1 MPSGCKVL
9 EFLDHKQKPSAAML
23 GVLFFPIHLSDT
35 KNNMLKVGITGGIG
49 SGKTTVCQIFEKLGV
64 PVYYADQRAKE
75 LMEDD
80 KQLVADI
87 RKEFGDEI
95 YDAEGHLQRA
105 KLAEIVFNNEEKL
118 VKLNSLVH
126 PAVFRDNQSWNEVLA
141 KKGYPYTLKEAALL
155 VETGSYLMLDKLIV
169 VSAPE
174 EDRIKRVMER
184 DHVNTEQVKA
194 RIKAQMPEEQKVKYA
209 DYIIFND
216 RIMDLVPEVTKIHID
231 LMNLN

>member
-1 MPSGCKVL
+1 
-9 EFLDHKQKPSAAML
+9 
-23 GVLFFPIHLSDT
+23 
-35 KNNMLKVGITGGIG
+35 MLKVGITGGIG

-80 KQLVADI
+80 AQLRADI
-87 RKEFGDEI
+87 KKEFGDDI
-95 YDAEGHLQRA
+95 YDNDGKLRRKA
-105 KLAEIVFNNEEKL
+105 LAEIVFNDEKKL
-118 VKLNSLVH
+118 LILNSLVH
-126 PAVFRDNQSWNEVLA
+126 PAVFRDNQSWNDILA
-141 KKGYPYTLKEAALL
+141 KKGYPYTLREAALL
-155 VETGSYLMLDKLIV
+155 IETGSYLTLDKLIV

-174 EDRIKRVMER
+174 EDRISRVMAR
-184 DHVNTEQVKA
+184 DGSTREQVLS

>member
-1 MPSGCKVL
+1 
-9 EFLDHKQKPSAAML
+9 
-23 GVLFFPIHLSDT
+23 
-35 KNNMLKVGITGGIG
+35 MLKVGITGGIG

-80 KQLVADI
+80 SQLRAEIKQ
-87 RKEFGDEI
+87 EFGDDI
-95 YDAEGHLQRA
+95 YDAEGKLDRK

-118 VKLNSLVH
+118 LKLNGMVH

-141 KKGYPYTLKEAALL
+141 KKGYPYTIKEAALL
-155 VETGSYLMLDKLIV
+155 VETGSYRTLDKLIV

-174 EDRIKRVMER
+174 EDRIKRVMAR
-184 DHVNTEQVKA
+184 DGSTEEQVLA

-209 DYIIFND
+209 DYIIYND

-231 LMNLN
+231 LLNLN

>member
-1 MPSGCKVL
+1 MPQGASHFCL
-9 EFLDHKQKPSAAML
+9 IEYCLLKPAFSFRIKKTTFAL
-23 GVLFFPIHLSDT
+23 
-35 KNNMLKVGITGGIG
+35 MLKVGITGGRG
-49 SGKTTVCQIFEKLGV
+49 SGKTTVCQVFEKLGV

-80 KQLVADI
+80 KQLIAEI
-87 RKEFGDEI
+87 KKEFGDDI
-95 YDAEGHLQRA
+95 YDADGKLMRKQ
-105 KLAEIVFNNEEKL
+105 LAEIVFNNEEKL

-141 KKGYPYTLKEAALL
+141 KKGYPYTLREAALL
-155 VETGSYLMLDKLIV
+155 IETGSYLTLDKLIV

-174 EDRIKRVMER
+174 EDRISRVMAR
-184 DHVNTEQVKA
+184 DGSTREQVLA
-194 RIKAQMPEEQKVKYA
+194 RIRAQMPEEQKVKYA
-209 DYIIFND
+209 DYIIYND

>member
-1 MPSGCKVL
+1 
-9 EFLDHKQKPSAAML
+9 
-23 GVLFFPIHLSDT
+23 
-35 KNNMLKVGITGGIG
+35 MLKVGITGGIG

-80 KQLVADI
+80 KQLMADI
-87 RKEFGDEI
+87 KKEFGNEI
-95 YDAEGHLQRA
+95 YDAEGHLIKRQ
-105 KLAEIVFNNEEKL
+105 LAEIVFNNEEKL
-118 VKLNSLVH
+118 LRLNSLVH

-155 VETGSYLMLDKLIV
+155 IETGSYLMLDKMIV
-169 VSAPE
+169 VAAPE

-184 DHVNTEQVKA
+184 DSATADQVRA

-209 DYIIFND
+209 DYIIHND
-216 RIMDLVPEVTKIHID
+216 LIMELVPQVTKVHID

>member
-1 MPSGCKVL
+1 MEGFVFSYT
-9 EFLDHKQKPSAAML
+9 FATD
-23 GVLFFPIHLSDT
+23 
-35 KNNMLKVGITGGIG
+35 NNEMLKVGITGGIG

-80 KQLVADI
+80 KQLASDI
-87 RKEFGDEI
+87 RREFGDEV
-95 YDAEGHLQRA
+95 YDAEGHLQR
-105 KLAEIVFNNEEKL
+105 KLLAEMVFSNEEKL
-118 VKLNSLVH
+118 LKLNSLVH

-155 VETGSYLMLDKLIV
+155 VETGSYLMLDKMIV

-184 DHVNTEQVKA
+184 DGVTAEQVKA

-216 RIMDLVPEVTKIHID
+216 LIMELVPQVTKIHID

>member
-1 MPSGCKVL
+1 
-9 EFLDHKQKPSAAML
+9 
-23 GVLFFPIHLSDT
+23 
-35 KNNMLKVGITGGIG
+35 MLKVGITGGIG
-49 SGKTTVCQIFEKLGV
+49 SGKTTVCQIFERLGV

-87 RKEFGDEI
+87 RKEFGDDV
-95 YDAEGHLQRA
+95 YDAEGKLQRK
-105 KLAEIVFNNEEKL
+105 KLAEIVFNNEELL

-126 PAVFRDNQSWNEVLA
+126 PAVFKDNQSWNEVLA

-155 VETGSYLMLDKLIV
+155 VETGSYLTLDKLIV

-184 DHVNTEQVKA
+184 DQATREQVVA

-209 DYIIFND
+209 DYIIYND
-216 RIMDLVPEVTKIHID
+216 TIMELVPQVTKIHLD
-231 LMNLN
+231 LTNIN

>member
-1 MPSGCKVL
+1 
-9 EFLDHKQKPSAAML
+9 
-23 GVLFFPIHLSDT
+23 
-35 KNNMLKVGITGGIG
+35 MLKVGITGGIG

-80 KQLVADI
+80 KQLSADI
-87 RKEFGDEI
+87 RREFGDEV
-95 YDAEGHLQRA
+95 YDAEGRLRR
-105 KLAEIVFNNEEKL
+105 KMLAEIVFNDETKL

-141 KKGYPYTLKEAALL
+141 KKGYPYVLKEAALL
-155 VETGSYLMLDKLIV
+155 VETGSYRMLDKLIV

-174 EDRIKRVMER
+174 EDRIKRVMAR
-184 DHVNTEQVKA
+184 DGSTQEQVLA
-194 RIKAQMPEEQKVKYA
+194 RIRAQMPEEQKVKYG

-216 RIMDLVPEVTKIHID
+216 RIMDLVPEVTRIHID

>member
-1 MPSGCKVL
+1 
-9 EFLDHKQKPSAAML
+9 
-23 GVLFFPIHLSDT
+23 
-35 KNNMLKVGITGGIG
+35 MLKVGITGGIG
-49 SGKTTVCQIFEKLGV
+49 SGKTTVCQIFERLGV

-87 RKEFGDEI
+87 RSEFGEDI
-95 YDAEGHLQRA
+95 YDTEGKLQRK
-105 KLAEIVFNNEEKL
+105 KLAEIVFNDEEKL

-126 PAVFRDNQSWNEVLA
+126 PAVFKDNQSWNEVLA

-155 VETGSYLMLDKLIV
+155 VETGSYLTLDKLIV

-184 DHVNTEQVKA
+184 DQATREQVVA

-209 DYIIFND
+209 DYIIYND
-216 RIMDLVPEVTKIHID
+216 AIMDLVPQVTKIHLD
-231 LMNLN
+231 LTNIN

>member
-1 MPSGCKVL
+1 
-9 EFLDHKQKPSAAML
+9 
-23 GVLFFPIHLSDT
+23 
-35 KNNMLKVGITGGIG
+35 MLKVGITGGIG

-75 LMEDD
+75 LMQDD
-80 KQLVADI
+80 KELIADI
-87 RKEFGDEI
+87 KKEFGEKVYDE
-95 YDAEGHLQRA
+95 EGNLQRGL
-105 KLAEIVFNNEEKL
+105 LAEIVFTNEEKL
-118 VKLNSLVH
+118 LKLNSLVH

-141 KKGYPYTLKEAALL
+141 KKGFPYTLKEAALL
-155 VETGSYLMLDKLIV
+155 VETGSYLTLDKMIV

-184 DHVNTEQVKA
+184 DHTLREQVLS
-194 RIKAQMPEEQKVKYA
+194 RMKAQMPEEQKVKYA

-216 RIMDLVPEVTKIHID
+216 LIMELVPQVTKIHID

>member
-1 MPSGCKVL
+1 
-9 EFLDHKQKPSAAML
+9 
-23 GVLFFPIHLSDT
+23 
-35 KNNMLKVGITGGIG
+35 MLKVGITGGIG

-80 KQLVADI
+80 TMLRNEIKQ
-87 RKEFGDEI
+87 EFGEDI
-95 YDAEGHLQRA
+95 YSGEGKLDRK
-105 KLAEIVFNNEEKL
+105 KLAEIVFNNETKL
-118 VKLNSLVH
+118 LKLNDLVH

-155 VETGSYLMLDKLIV
+155 VETGSYRMLDKLIV

-174 EDRIKRVMER
+174 ADRISRVMAR
-184 DHVNTEQVKA
+184 DTSTQEQVLA

-209 DYIIFND
+209 DYIIYND

-231 LMNLN
+231 LLNLN

>member
-1 MPSGCKVL
+1 
-9 EFLDHKQKPSAAML
+9 
-23 GVLFFPIHLSDT
+23 
-35 KNNMLKVGITGGIG
+35 MLKLGITGGIG

-80 KQLVADI
+80 PQLRAEIKQ
-87 RKEFGDEI
+87 EFGNDV
-95 YDAEGHLQRA
+95 YDAEGKLDRK

-118 VKLNSLVH
+118 LKLNSMVH

-141 KKGYPYTLKEAALL
+141 KKGYPYTIKEAALL
-155 VETGSYLMLDKLIV
+155 VETGSYRTLDKLIV

-174 EDRIKRVMER
+174 EDRIKRVMAR
-184 DHVNTEQVKA
+184 DGSTQEQVVA

-231 LMNLN
+231 LLNLN

>member
-1 MPSGCKVL
+1 
-9 EFLDHKQKPSAAML
+9 
-23 GVLFFPIHLSDT
+23 
-35 KNNMLKVGITGGIG
+35 MLKVGITGGIG

-80 KQLVADI
+80 TQLSLEI
-87 RKEFGDEI
+87 KKEFGDEV
-95 YDAEGHLQRA
+95 YADGRLNR
-105 KLAEIVFNNEEKL
+105 KLLAEIVFGNEEKL

-126 PAVFRDNQSWNEVLA
+126 PAVFRDNRSWNEILA
-141 KKGYPYTLKEAALL
+141 KKGYPYVLKEAALL
-155 VETGSYLMLDKLIV
+155 VETGSYRLLDKLIV

-174 EDRIKRVMER
+174 EDRIKRVMAR
-184 DHVNTEQVKA
+184 DGSTQKQVLA
-194 RIKAQMPEEQKVKYA
+194 RIHAQMPEEQKVKYA

>member
-1 MPSGCKVL
+1 
-9 EFLDHKQKPSAAML
+9 
-23 GVLFFPIHLSDT
+23 
-35 KNNMLKVGITGGIG
+35 MLKVGITGGIG

-80 KQLVADI
+80 SQLRAEI
-87 RKEFGDEI
+87 KEEFGDDI
-95 YDAEGHLQRA
+95 YDAEGKLNRK

-118 VKLNSLVH
+118 LKLNGMVH

-155 VETGSYLMLDKLIV
+155 VETGSYRTLDKLIV

-174 EDRIKRVMER
+174 EDRIKRVMAR
-184 DHVNTEQVKA
+184 DGSTEEQVLA

-231 LMNLN
+231 LLNLN

>member
-1 MPSGCKVL
+1 
-9 EFLDHKQKPSAAML
+9 
-23 GVLFFPIHLSDT
+23 
-35 KNNMLKVGITGGIG
+35 MLKVGITGGIG
-49 SGKTTVCQIFEKLGV
+49 SGKTTVCKIFEKLGV
-64 PVYYADQRAKE
+64 HVYYADQRAKE

-80 KQLVADI
+80 PQLRAEIKQ
-87 RKEFGDEI
+87 EFGNDV
-95 YDAEGHLQRA
+95 YDAEGKLDRK

-118 VKLNSLVH
+118 LKLNSMVH

-141 KKGYPYTLKEAALL
+141 KKGYPYTIKEAAML
-155 VETGSYLMLDKLIV
+155 VETGSYRTLDKLIV

-174 EDRIKRVMER
+174 EDRIKRVMAR
-184 DHVNTEQVKA
+184 DGSTQEQVVA

-231 LMNLN
+231 LLNLN

>member
-1 MPSGCKVL
+1 
-9 EFLDHKQKPSAAML
+9 
-23 GVLFFPIHLSDT
+23 
-35 KNNMLKVGITGGIG
+35 MLKVGITGGIG
-49 SGKTTVCQIFEKLGV
+49 SGKPTVCQIFEKLGV

-80 KQLVADI
+80 KQLASDI
-87 RKEFGDEI
+87 RREFGDEV
-95 YDAEGHLQRA
+95 YDAEGHLQR
-105 KLAEIVFNNEEKL
+105 KLLAEMVFSNEEKL
-118 VKLNSLVH
+118 LKLNSLVH

-155 VETGSYLMLDKLIV
+155 VETGSYLMLDKMIV

-184 DHVNTEQVKA
+184 DGVTAEQVKA

-216 RIMDLVPEVTKIHID
+216 LIMELVPQVTKIHID

>member
-1 MPSGCKVL
+1 
-9 EFLDHKQKPSAAML
+9 
-23 GVLFFPIHLSDT
+23 
-35 KNNMLKVGITGGIG
+35 MLKVGITGGIG
-49 SGKTTVCQIFEKLGV
+49 SGKTTVCQIFEKMGV

-87 RKEFGDEI
+87 KKEFGDGI
-95 YDAEGHLQRA
+95 YDAEGRLERK

-118 VKLNSLVH
+118 LKLNSLVH
-126 PAVFRDNQSWNEVLA
+126 PTVFRDNQSWNEVLA
-141 KKGYPYTLKEAALL
+141 KKGYSYTLREAALL
-155 VETGSYLMLDKLIV
+155 IETGSYLTLDKLIV

-174 EDRIKRVMER
+174 EDRIRRVMER
-184 DHVNTEQVKA
+184 DGSTREQVMA
-194 RIKAQMPEEQKVKYA
+194 RIRAQMPEEQKVKYA
-209 DYIIFND
+209 DYIIYND

>member
-1 MPSGCKVL
+1 MHDIFSFSLKRGT
-9 EFLDHKQKPSAAML
+9 FA
-23 GVLFFPIHLSDT
+23 G
-35 KNNMLKVGITGGIG
+35 MLKVGITGGIG

-80 KQLVADI
+80 PQLRAEIKQ
-87 RKEFGDEI
+87 EFGNDV
-95 YDAEGHLQRA
+95 YDAEGKLDRK

-118 VKLNSLVH
+118 LKLNSMVH

-141 KKGYPYTLKEAALL
+141 KKGYPYTIKEAALL
-155 VETGSYLMLDKLIV
+155 VETGSYRTLDKLIV

-174 EDRIKRVMER
+174 EDRIKRVMAR
-184 DHVNTEQVKA
+184 DGSTQEQVVA

-231 LMNLN
+231 LLNLN